1 MSTNYLKLEYYDI
14 HNKINRNAYEQW
26 CELSQFNEITI
37 AFNMVIEIL
46 FKKQVKPQS
55 WRENEKQQQQKRMVV
70 DGYNIESLFILQL
83 PTSCHVFIVRGFR
96 YWLIRRIYI
105 ALVKSSNKKGK
116 ESLELELRDEI
127 SAQSL
132 IMWYEYMKY
141 I

>member
-1 MSTNYLKLEYYDI
+1 MRTYAI
-14 HNKINRNAYEQW
+14 
-26 CELSQFNEITI
+26 SQFNEITI

-46 FKKQVKPQS
+46 FKKTSETTILKRK
-55 WRENEKQQQQKRMVV
+55 WKTTTTERMVV

-105 ALVKSSNKKGK
+105 VLVKSSYKKGK